1 MSLRRPLLLIFA
13 VAALTAPAACTR
25 TATSANEDTSHR
37 EWIAGGPIPSRYE
50 ISITPND
57 ATSTFAGEETIT
69 VRATEPTPSL
79 TMNALDISVQSATI
93 DGAAARVQMDEAHQQ
108 MTLTPQASLSAGE
121 HSVHIVYTGKIRD
134 DAVGLFRTSYT
145 DHGHEK
151 HLLITQFE
159 PSDARRL
166 APMWDQPNRRA
177 VFALTVTAPAGQNAI
192 TNMQATQ
199 TEHLPSGAT
208 RFHFAD
214 SPPMASYLVFV
225 GVGELDRI
233 TTNVDGVEIGV
244 VTRRGQAER
253 GRYALRAAADVL
265 HYYRDYFGI
274 PYPLP
279 KLDMIGAP
287 GEGGGFAA
295 MENWGAILYFDQ
307 YLLLDDNLSSE
318 SDRQFVFDSVAHEI
332 AHQWFGDLVTMNWWN
347 DLWLNEGFASW
358 MASKATEHLHPEWNP
373 WRGRLID
380 GTAQA
385 MSLDARAGTHPVVQ
399 TVNTIDEANL
409 AFDDITYDKGSAVI
423 RMIEAYVGEDAFRT
437 GVRNYLSAHR
447 LRNTRSSDLWS
458 AVQAASGQPVLQI
471 AHDFTEQVG
480 YPIVRATG
488 ASCGANGA
496 GDSHIAITQKRFAL
510 DDTAR
515 TNELWAIP
523 VVARRVSGQPVRTV
537 TPAQASANIDV
548 PPGCGPYILNAGQTA
563 FFRVLYDQHNFDALA
578 SNFAALDADDQLGI
592 LLDYWAFARSGDA
605 PFTPYLQLVGTLPA
619 SADPVI
625 GLDTADSMTT
635 LLDYARGRPSEAAVR
650 AYGRAVLAPFFQR
663 VGWQPRAGEPA
674 NDTLLRAKLITA
686 LGELG
691 DPDIAAE
698 ARRRVQAAR
707 RTPSLLPGGI
717 RDAALDVYAYN
728 ANAADLAALV
738 TQARAATDF
747 VEQRRL
753 WSTIGHVNDATLAQ
767 QTLQM
772 TLGDTIPR
780 PLRRSVI
787 TQIANNHPRMAWDF
801 LVAHRATIE
810 GWLEPAIRLSF
821 PAEVASVSADPAM
834 VGELDRY
841 SANFPT
847 GARQTLDAAK
857 ASIGLRAQAVRERFP
872 SAEAWI
878 AQHPNGH

>member
-1 MSLRRPLLLIFA
+1 MSLRQPLLLILA
-13 VAALTAPAACTR
+13 VAALSAPAACTR
-25 TATSANEDTSHR
+25 TATNAEDTSHR

-57 ATSTFAGEETIT
+57 AASTFAGEETIT
-69 VRATEPTPSL
+69 VRAAEAAPSI
-79 TMNALDISVQSATI
+79 TMNALDINVQSATI
-93 DGAAARVQMDEAHQQ
+93 DGAPARVQMDEAHQRL
-108 MTLTPQASLSAGE
+108 TLTPQASLPAGE
-121 HSVHIVYTGKIRD
+121 HAIHIIYSGKVQDGAI
-134 DAVGLFRTSYT
+134 GLFRTTYT
-145 DHGHEK
+145 DHGREK

-159 PSDARRL
+159 PADARRL

-177 VFALTVTAPAGQNAI
+177 VFSLTVTAPAGQNAV
-192 TNMQATQ
+192 TNMQAIQ
-199 TEHLPSGAT
+199 TEHLPGGAT
-208 RFHFAD
+208 RVHFAD
-214 SPPMASYLVFV
+214 SPPMASYLVFI

-244 VTRRGQAER
+244 VTRRGQTER

-307 YLLLDDNLSSE
+307 YLLLDENLSSE
-318 SDRQFVFDSVAHEI
+318 ADRQFVFNSVAHEI
-332 AHQWFGDLVTMNWWN
+332 AHQWFGDLVTMKWWN

-358 MASKATEHLHPEWNP
+358 MASKAEEHLHPEWNP
-373 WRGRLID
+373 WRGQLID

-409 AFDDITYDKGSAVI
+409 AFDDITYDKGLAVI

-447 LRNTRSSDLWS
+447 LGNTESSDLWT

-471 AHDFTEQVG
+471 AHDFTEQAG

-488 ASCGANGA
+488 AACTANGA
-496 GDSHIAITQKRFAL
+496 GDSHIAVTQKRFAL

-515 TNELWAIP
+515 TNQLWSIP
-523 VVARRVSGQPVRTV
+523 IVARRVSGQPVRTV
-537 TPAQASANIDV
+537 TPARASANIDV
-548 PPGCGPYILNAGQTA
+548 PPGCGPYILNAGQSA
-563 FFRVLYDQHNFDALA
+563 FFRVLYDQHNFDQLA
-578 SNFAALDADDQLGI
+578 SGFATLDADDQLGI

-605 PFTPYLQLVGTLPA
+605 PFTPYLRLVGTLPA
-619 SADPVI
+619 NADPVV
-625 GLDTADSMTT
+625 GMDTADSMTA
-635 LLDYARGRPSEAAVR
+635 LLDYARGRPSENAVR
-650 AYGRAVLAPFFQR
+650 AYGRAILAPFFQR
-663 VGWQPRAGEPA
+663 VGWQPRAGETP

-691 DPDIAAE
+691 DPDVAAE
-698 ARRRVQAAR
+698 ARRRAQAAR
-707 RTPSLLPGGI
+707 RTPSALPGAI
-717 RDAALDVYAYN
+717 RDATLDVYAYN
-728 ANAADLAALV
+728 ANAADYAALV
-738 TQARAATDF
+738 AQARAATDF

-753 WSTIGHVNDATLAQ
+753 WSTVGHVNDAALAQ
-767 QTLQM
+767 QTLAM
-772 TLGDTIPR
+772 TLGDAIPR

-787 TQIANNHPRMAWDF
+787 GQIAANHPRMAWDF
-801 LVAHRATIE
+801 LVAHRATVE
-810 GWLEPAIRLSF
+810 SWLEPAIRMSF
-821 PAEVASVSADPAM
+821 PAEVASAGADPAM

-841 SANFPT
+841 AANFPA
-847 GARQTLDAAK
+847 GARQTLDSAK
-857 ASIGLRAQAVRERFP
+857 ATIRLRADTVHNRFP
-872 SAEAWI
+872 TAETWI
-878 AQHPNGH
+878 AQHPNGR